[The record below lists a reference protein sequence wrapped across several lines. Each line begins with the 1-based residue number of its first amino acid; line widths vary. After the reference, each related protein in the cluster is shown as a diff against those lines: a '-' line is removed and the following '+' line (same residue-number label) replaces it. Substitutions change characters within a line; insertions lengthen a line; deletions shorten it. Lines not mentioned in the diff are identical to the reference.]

1 MSVRLS
7 QQSPG
12 RPIDRIIRPFQRF
25 AQTAASGGIVLLACT
40 LVALAWANSPW
51 SHSYHELW
59 LTPVTVGFGEFLLAK
74 PLELWINDGLM
85 AIFFFV
91 VGLEIKRE
99 MLTGELSSP
108 RQAALPIAAA
118 LGGMAVP
125 AALYL
130 AFNAGTPEA
139 SGWGIPMATDI
150 AFALGVLALIGKGV
164 PDALKIFLTALAIV
178 DDLGAV
184 LVIALF
190 YTSEISLSALGAGGG
205 LLLVMALANVLGVRN
220 PLVYWLLGCAVWL
233 AFLLSGVHATIAG
246 VLGAMTIP
254 ARSLIDEK
262 SFVERGRFLL
272 AEVERKVTPGEE
284 PLHYGN
290 KHDAIHALDTA
301 CENVETPLQ
310 RLDHRLHPFVAFF
323 IMPVFALANAGVELG
338 AGFAGDLAQPVSL
351 GIVTGLVVGKQVGI
365 TLFSWLAVR
374 TGLASLPAGVSWRH
388 IHGAATLGGIGF
400 TMSLFIASLA
410 FASAESLAMAKA
422 GILIAST
429 IAGLAGWWLLRR
441 VPA

>member
-1 MSVRLS
+1 
-7 QQSPG
+7 
-12 RPIDRIIRPFQRF
+12 
-25 AQTAASGGIVLLACT
+25 
-40 LVALAWANSPW
+40 
-51 SHSYHELW
+51 
-59 LTPVTVGFGEFLLAK
+59 
-74 PLELWINDGLM
+74 
-85 AIFFFV
+85 
-91 VGLEIKRE
+91 
-99 MLTGELSSP
+99 
-108 RQAALPIAAA
+108 
-118 LGGMAVP
+118 
-125 AALYL
+125 
-130 AFNAGTPEA
+130 
-139 SGWGIPMATDI
+139 
-150 AFALGVLALIGKGV
+150 
-164 PDALKIFLTALAIV
+164 LKIFLTALAIV

-310 RLDHRLHPFVAFF
+310 RLEHRLHPFVAFF